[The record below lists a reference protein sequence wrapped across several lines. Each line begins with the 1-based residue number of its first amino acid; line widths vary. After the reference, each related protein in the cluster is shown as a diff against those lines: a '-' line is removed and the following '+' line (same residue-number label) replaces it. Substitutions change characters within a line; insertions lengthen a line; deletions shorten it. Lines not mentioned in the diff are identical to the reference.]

1 MGLIKR
7 AFLYVTRKR
16 GKTILLFM
24 ILFVMATFVLTG
36 ISIKKGADIAADS
49 LRESLGGNFTLKPQ
63 MDISDYQSSGGSMVY
78 AGKHLGD
85 EDIAKV
91 MEVDGIKAFNGMDM
105 CAMSPLNAKLIPS
118 NWPEPDPEWGQF
130 TSLFSNSYTEL
141 SENFTTGTFELSKG
155 RHILPDDISKCL
167 ISQEL
172 AELNGFTIGNS
183 IQFEVGDWLAQNSGD
198 IARES
203 VELEIVGIYE
213 IKTKTAPGP
222 LTIENDLP
230 ENFILCDHETVRFV
244 ENLYAPTPS
253 NMYVDGVT
261 FYVNDAKEL
270 DDIMNRVQAL
280 PNIDWDSF
288 QIIVDDQVYQASAQP
303 IEKLGSLITILII
316 IIIAVAVVLLTLI
329 LTMWIRNRV
338 HEMGIL
344 LSVGISKLSIITQ
357 YIVECVLIAALA
369 FSLSYLTSTYAAQ
382 SAGDVF
388 LKQMVAQQQ
397 EENEKFA
404 DRTPQSGLNYNTGE
418 GEIDMLISTP
428 DEIDIHVGPSELIFV
443 LISGL
448 AIILI
453 AVSISSVTV
462 IRLKP
467 KELLSKMS

>member
-1 MGLIKR
+1 MS
-7 AFLYVTRKR
+7 
-16 GKTILLFM
+16 
-24 ILFVMATFVLTG
+24 TFVLTG
-36 ISIKKGADIAADS
+36 ISIKKGADTAADS

-91 MEVDGIKAFNGMDM
+91 MEVDGIKAFNGMDL
-105 CAMSPLNAKLIPS
+105 CYMSPLNAKLIPS

-130 TSLFSNSYTEL
+130 TTLFSNSYTEL
-141 SENFTTGTFELSKG
+141 SKNFTTGTFELSEG
-155 RHILPDDISKCL
+155 RHLTPDDISKCL
-167 ISQEL
+167 ISKEL
-172 AELNGFTIGNS
+172 AELNQFKIGDTIR
-183 IQFEVGDWLAQNSGD
+183 FEVGDWMANNSGD
-198 IARES
+198 IARKS
-203 VELEIVGIYE
+203 VELEIVGIFE
-213 IKTKTAPGP
+213 IITKTDPGP
-222 LTIENDLP
+222 LTIENDMP
-230 ENFILCDHETVRFV
+230 ENFILCDNETVRFV
-244 ENLYAPTPS
+244 EDLYAPTPN

-270 DDIMNRVQAL
+270 DDIMSQVQAL

-303 IEKLGSLITILII
+303 IEKLGNLITTLII
-316 IIIAVAVVLLTLI
+316 IIIMVAIVLLTLI
-329 LTMWIRNRV
+329 LTMWIRSRV
-338 HEMGIL
+338 HEMGIF
-344 LSVGISKLSIITQ
+344 LSLGINKPGIVMQ

-369 FSLSYLTSTYAAQ
+369 FSLSYLASAYAAQ

-404 DRTPQSGLNYNTGE
+404 DRTPQSGLNYNSTE

-443 LISGL
+443 LISGM
-448 AIILI
+448 AIIFI
-453 AVSISSVTV
+453 AVSISSITV

-467 KELLSKMS
+467 KEILSKMS

>member
-1 MGLIKR
+1 MGILKR
-7 AFLYVTRKR
+7 ALLYITRKR
-16 GKTILLFM
+16 AKTFLMFA
-24 ILFVMATFVLTG
+24 ILFVIATFVLAG
-36 ISIKKGADIAADS
+36 LSIKKGTDIAAES

-63 MDISDYQSSGGSMVY
+63 MDMSDYQMEGGSMVY

-85 EDIAKV
+85 ADIAKV

-141 SENFTTGTFELSKG
+141 SENFTTGTFELSEG

-167 ISQEL
+167 ISRDL
-172 AELNGFTIGNS
+172 AELNGFAMGDS
-183 IQFEVGDWLAQNSGD
+183 IRFEVGDWLAQNSGD

-203 VELEIVGIYE
+203 VALEIVGIYE

-244 ENLYAPTPS
+244 EDLYAPTPE

-270 DDIMNRVQAL
+270 ESVMSRVKAL
-280 PNIDWDSF
+280 PSIDWDSYH
-288 QIIVDDQVYQASAQP
+288 IEVDDRVYRASAQP
-303 IEKLGSLITILII
+303 IEKLGDLVITIIM

-329 LTMWIRNRV
+329 LTMWIKSRV

-344 LSVGISKLSIITQ
+344 LSVGISKIKIVGQ
-357 YIVECVLIAALA
+357 YVLECVLIAVMA
-369 FSLSYLTSTYAAQ
+369 FALSYFASTFVAQ
-382 SAGDVF
+382 SVGDVF
-388 LKQMVAQQQ
+388 LSQMVAEQQQ
-397 EENEKFA
+397 ENERFSA
-404 DRTPQSGLNYNTGE
+404 SASQDGLNFNTSE
-418 GEIDMLISTP
+418 GEIELLISTP
-428 DEIDIHVGPSELIFV
+428 DSIDIQVGAGEIAMV
-443 LISGL
+443 LIAGL
-448 AIILI
+448 MIILI
-453 AVSISSVTV
+453 AVSVSSITV

-467 KELLSKMS
+467 KEILSKMS